1 MGCNASFIEIYDG
14 QVYLIP
20 DSWKLPQS
28 PRVLLFVVPLSPS
41 SHWSEQFCRALIG
54 RNFSTFYPPFL
65 CNGVV
70 AIARGPKQNR
80 GTWGGGRLRGG
91 RGPAQIREDAG
102 PWEGEG
108 GKGPRK
114 RRSKKTQKGETRLLE
129 LQRSIQTD
137 FSISETKR
145 IQERF
150 HYICYHPSLDLR
162 KHQH

>member
-1 MGCNASFIEIYDG
+1 MGFYTHFIQIYDD

-20 DSWKLPQS
+20 DSWKLTRN
-28 PRVLLFVVPLSPS
+28 PRVLLLVVSLLPS
-41 SHWSEQFCRALIG
+41 SHWSEHFCCALIG
-54 RNFSTFYPPFL
+54 RNFSTFYPLFL

-80 GTWGGGRLRGG
+80 GKWGGGRLRGG

-129 LQRSIQTD
+129 PVTLLPVTCFPYQKLNGYKKDSII
-137 FSISETKR
+137 FVIIR
-145 IQERF
+145 A
-150 HYICYHPSLDLR
+150 
-162 KHQH
+162 